1 MCSCAITT
9 KTAFLST
16 ALTVSKGSKRGKLG
30 VNMRVFVYAGI
41 AAACCVL
48 SNSGSA
54 QDSLR
59 GDVTTPVPTAPRSS
73 SPDAAGSSASAVMR
87 TNSMTVLDD
96 KKKLGPNDSVS
107 FRVVEDRDN
116 ESQRL
121 RVNDNGE
128 LEVPYV
134 GLVPARGK
142 SCKELAYTIRSLL
155 EKEYYYHATV
165 ILAVDR
171 VSEKSKGRIYVYGAV
186 KGQGPQEIPP
196 DESYTVSKAII
207 KAGGFGDFANK
218 RKVKLTR
225 KNGQEFAIDLKRVIE
240 EGHTDEDLDL
250 QPDDQIYVPQR
261 LINM

>member
-1 MCSCAITT
+1 MRVWLYALVGIVCIFSTSLMFAQDLNSPPPATP
-9 KTAFLST
+9 KPPSPEGPST
-16 ALTVSKGSKRGKLG
+16 ATATVR
-30 VNMRVFVYAGI
+30 
-41 AAACCVL
+41 
-48 SNSGSA
+48 
-54 QDSLR
+54 
-59 GDVTTPVPTAPRSS
+59 
-73 SPDAAGSSASAVMR
+73 R
-87 TNSMTVLDD
+87 TNSMAVLDD
-96 KKKLGPNDSVS
+96 KKKLGSNDYVS

-142 SCKELAYTIRSLL
+142 SCKELAYTIKSLL

-171 VSEKSKGRIYVYGAV
+171 VSEKSRGRIYVYGSV
-186 KGQGPQEIPP
+186 KQQGPQEIPP

-207 KAGGFGDFANK
+207 RAGGFGDFANK

-225 KNGQEFAIDLKRVIE
+225 KNGQESTVDLKRVIE

-250 QPDDQIYVPQR
+250 APDDQIFVPHR

>member
-1 MCSCAITT
+1 
-9 KTAFLST
+9 
-16 ALTVSKGSKRGKLG
+16 
-30 VNMRVFVYAGI
+30 MRVRVCAAI
-41 AAACCVL
+41 AAACVI
-48 SNSGSA
+48 SFNWSSA
-54 QDSLR
+54 QDVASPPPATPKAPSAD
-59 GDVTTPVPTAPRSS
+59 GPSTATTT
-73 SPDAAGSSASAVMR
+73 VMR
-87 TNSMTVLDD
+87 TNSMSVLDD
-96 KKKLGPNDSVS
+96 KKKLGPNDFVS

-134 GLVPARGK
+134 GLVAARGK
-142 SCKELAYTIRSLL
+142 SCKELAYTIKSLL

-171 VSEKSKGRIYVYGAV
+171 VSEKSRGRVYVYGSV

-225 KNGQEFAIDLKRVIE
+225 KTGQEFTVDLKRVIE
-240 EGHTDEDLDL
+240 EGHTDEDLEL

>member
-1 MCSCAITT
+1 
-9 KTAFLST
+9 
-16 ALTVSKGSKRGKLG
+16 
-30 VNMRVFVYAGI
+30 MRVFVYAGV
-41 AAACCVL
+41 ACVCLVMVNW
-48 SNSGSA
+48 SFA

-59 GDVTTPVPTAPRSS
+59 GEVTTPAPTAPKSG
-73 SPDAAGSSASAVMR
+73 SPDAAGSSVSAVMR

-134 GLVPARGK
+134 GLVAARGK
-142 SCKELAYTIRSLL
+142 SCKELAYTIKSLL

-207 KAGGFGDFANK
+207 RAGGFGDFANK

-225 KNGQEFAIDLKRVIE
+225 KNGQESTVDLKRVIE
-240 EGHTDEDLDL
+240 EGHTEEDLEL
-250 QPDDQIYVPQR
+250 SPDDQIYVPQR

>member
-1 MCSCAITT
+1 
-9 KTAFLST
+9 
-16 ALTVSKGSKRGKLG
+16 
-30 VNMRVFVYAGI
+30 MRVCVYALI
-41 AAACCVL
+41 FAAFVAL
-48 SNSGSA
+48 PKPAWA
-54 QDSLR
+54 QDSSANSAPPVSKPPSS
-59 GDVTTPVPTAPRSS
+59 DPATTST
-73 SPDAAGSSASAVMR
+73 VMR

-96 KKKLGPNDSVS
+96 KKKLGSNDFVS

-116 ESQRL
+116 DSQRL

-134 GLVPARGK
+134 GLVPAQGK
-142 SCKELAYTIRSLL
+142 SCKELAYTIKGLL

-171 VSEKSKGRIYVYGAV
+171 VSEKSRGRIYVYGSV
-186 KGQGPQEIPP
+186 KTQGPQEVPAE
-196 DESYTVSKAII
+196 ESYTVSKAVIR
-207 KAGGFGDFANK
+207 AGGFGDFANK

-225 KNGQEFAIDLKRVIE
+225 KNGEEFVVDLKRVIE
-240 EGHTDEDLDL
+240 EGHTDEDLVL